1 MKEMNRHS
9 ALIGIGI
16 CLLATCPGKGRT
28 QEIPDTIADQH
39 LEEVVII
46 AKLPE
51 LEIQADKITYHL
63 EASPVRK
70 QGNLYEVLETL
81 PGVVVNQDGTI
92 YLNGQSGITVLM
104 DGKQTHLS
112 GQELINLLKS
122 TPAAT
127 ADKIDLITHPSAK
140 YDAAGVA
147 GLIDIHTKKIKL
159 QGLNLSV
166 NGGFTQGKHGKGN
179 GSLSLNRRNG
189 KFNFFLTYSYYQ
201 GTDRNVLDIQ
211 RIFSNRLTGLD
222 DELSMFQHSV
232 RRTPYKAHYYR
243 TGMDIYLSPLTT
255 LGFYT
260 SGNLLRNRNIG
271 EMNSGFYLS
280 PSALPDSTL
289 HTLNLSKK
297 KKKNLSS
304 GLSLT
309 QRLDPAGRKMLDV
322 SFDYLY
328 FDYDEDQSVDN
339 TFRSETPPQLRPDS
353 INGDINGT
361 IHLYTGQANLVLPFD
376 NGWEMSAGGKFSY
389 VSIDNEAM
397 YRNREKGIWTPS
409 LAYSQDF
416 SYREN
421 INAAYVQASTK
432 LGPLSLQAGLR
443 LENTRIEGRQ
453 ATASRDSTF
462 KDHYTRLF
470 PTLLLEYPLRKGKL
484 SLFYGRRIVRPNYG
498 DLNPSV
504 YIFDDY
510 TYEQGN
516 TLLKPQMTD
525 NIELAYAYK
534 ELFKLGFLF
543 SYTSDAIVK
552 SYIVEEDKRAFVT
565 PLNLSQAL
573 TLGPRINTGMLP
585 LTPFWKMDANA
596 AFIFNRYEWAEE
608 LSYKVNKHATWIAGM
623 NHHFSFGKGWSAQLS
638 ASYNGKMAAGQALIS
653 PFWQVHAAL
662 QKKIL
667 KDRGSISLFGRDIFH
682 SYRSKMSLTIPEQ
695 SAYTNERADNTL
707 IGISFSYR
715 FSQGHNKKD
724 SHRESSIDESKRINL

>member
-1 MKEMNRHS
+1 MNRYS
-9 ALIGIGI
+9 GALLRI
-16 CLLATCPGKGRT
+16 CLLVTCFGKGWA
-28 QEIPDTIADQH
+28 QEIPDTIPDQH
-39 LEEVVII
+39 LEEVVVI

-63 EASPVRK
+63 DASPIRK

-104 DGKQTHLS
+104 DGKPTHLS

-140 YDAAGVA
+140 YDAAGNA
-147 GLIDIHTKKIKL
+147 GMIDIHTKKIKL

-166 NGGFTQGKHGKGN
+166 SSGFTQGRYGKGN
-179 GSLSLNRRNG
+179 GSFSLNCRNK

-201 GTDRNVLDIQ
+201 GTDRNVLDIR
-211 RIFSNRLTGLD
+211 RIFSHSLTGLNE
-222 DELSMFQHSV
+222 ELSMQQHSV
-232 RRTPYKAHYYR
+232 RRSPYKAHYYR

-255 LGFYT
+255 FGFYT

-280 PSALPDSTL
+280 PFEVPDSTL
-289 HTLNLSKK
+289 HTLNVSERR
-297 KKKNLSS
+297 KNNLTS
-304 GLSLT
+304 GINLT
-309 QRLDPAGRKMLDV
+309 QRLDPDGRKMLDV

-328 FDYDEDQSVDN
+328 FDYAENQSIYN
-339 TFRSETPPQLRPDS
+339 TFRNEVTSQLHLDS

-361 IHLYTGQANLVLPFD
+361 IHLYTGQANLLLPMD
-376 NGWEMSAGGKFSY
+376 NGWEINAGGKFSY
-389 VSIDNEAM
+389 VSINNEAM
-397 YRNREKGIWTPS
+397 YRNREMGMWKPS

-416 SYREN
+416 SYWEN
-421 INAAYVQASTK
+421 INAAYLQASTRF
-432 LGPLSLQAGLR
+432 GRLSLQAGLR
-443 LENTRIEGRQ
+443 LENTRMEGRQ
-453 ATASRDSTF
+453 ATASRDSIF

-470 PTLLLEYPLRKGKL
+470 PTVLLEYPLRKGKL

-516 TLLKPQMTD
+516 TLLQPQMTD
-525 NIELAYAYK
+525 NVEIAYSLK

-565 PLNLSQAL
+565 PLNLSEAL
-573 TLGPRINTGMLP
+573 TLGPRINTGILP
-585 LTPFWKMDANA
+585 LTDFWKVNAHA
-596 AFIFNRYEWAEE
+596 AFIFNRYKWSEE
-608 LSYKVNKHATWIAGM
+608 LAYKVNKQATWIAGM
-623 NHHFSFGKGWSAQLS
+623 NHHFTFGKGWSAEVS
-638 ASYNGKMAAGQALIS
+638 ASYNGRMAAGQAMVS
-653 PFWQVHAAL
+653 PVWQVHAGL
-662 QKKIL
+662 QKKVL
-667 KDRGSISLFGRDIFH
+667 KDKGSITLTGKDIFH
-682 SYRSKMSLTIPEQ
+682 SYRSRMSLTIPEQ
-695 SAYTNERADNTL
+695 SAYTNERADNTI

-715 FSQGHNKKD
+715 FSRGYNKKD
-724 SHRESSIDESKRINL
+724 SRRESSIDESKRINL